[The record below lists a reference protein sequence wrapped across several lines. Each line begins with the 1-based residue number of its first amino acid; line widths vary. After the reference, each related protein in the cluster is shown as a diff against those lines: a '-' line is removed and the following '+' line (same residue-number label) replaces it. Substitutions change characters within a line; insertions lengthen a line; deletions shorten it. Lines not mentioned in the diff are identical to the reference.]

1 MSQKMIT
8 HNFVIVDMLDFLPAL
23 PVPIFSDY
31 NKQNCCHACS
41 LTEHACSNI
50 GKIVLKNSTLYSG
63 FFALLLITI
72 KVHSALKNP
81 K

>member
-8 HNFVIVDMLDFLPAL
+8 HNFVIVVMLDFLPAL

-31 NKQNCCHACS
+31 NKRYCCHACS
-41 LTEHACSNI
+41 LKDHACSNI
-50 GKIVLKNSTLYSG
+50 RKIVLKNPHYTMV
-63 FFALLLITI
+63 FFVLVL

-81 K
+81 